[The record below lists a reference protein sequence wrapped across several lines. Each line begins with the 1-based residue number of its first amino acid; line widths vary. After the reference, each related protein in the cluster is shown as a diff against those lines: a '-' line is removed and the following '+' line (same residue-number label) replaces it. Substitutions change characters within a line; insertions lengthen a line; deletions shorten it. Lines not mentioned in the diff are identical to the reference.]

1 MLPPMRSSWKTRL
14 TALTVLVVWLG
25 AIHHD
30 VWLAVADLGHHHGH
44 SHSHDHHHGEDK
56 DDQSDSIPLV
66 DLHSVPFISAS
77 HDCSKPLCYC
87 NEGPDFPSLW
97 LEHFK
102 ERVTDWANAPPDPD
116 WINHSQNLF
125 HSHLANSVQP
135 NAPPSHPVTG

>member
-1 MLPPMRSSWKTRL
+1 MRLSWKTRL
-14 TALTVLVVWLG
+14 AALTALVVWLG

-30 VWLAVADLGHHHGH
+30 VWLGVADFSHHHGH
-44 SHSHDHHHGEDK
+44 SHNHGENEGN
-56 DDQSDSIPLV
+56 QSDSIPLV
-66 DLHSVPFISAS
+66 DLHSVPFVLVSQ
-77 HDCSKPLCYC
+77 DWSKPLCNC
-87 NEGPDFPSLW
+87 NEGSSFPSVW

-102 ERVTDWANAPPDPD
+102 EQVTDCANAPPDLD